1 MMMVMVLVLMM
12 TMKTITVLWQTKT
25 SSVLS
30 VSSGIFSFSSC
41 DQTFLNCAFI
51 FIFFRN
57 HHCIICFLSCHYYFQ
72 QNLPD
77 SWWLTRCSGEVRS
90 SWEVSLTF
98 CFVFASPSFKIS
110 FRGWLSK
117 AYLVERIIVNCSS
130 HANHTFHTCQNN
142 LTIVIGQKISFLGA
156 KQESYFLRPI

>member
-51 FIFFRN
+51 FISFRN
-57 HHCIICFLSCHYYFQ
+57 NHYIITFLSCHYYFQ

-77 SWWLTRCSGEVRS
+77 SWWLTRCYGEVRS

-110 FRGWLSK
+110 FGFQSGVTFKSLFSRADNCQLLISCQSYFSYLSK
-117 AYLVERIIVNCSS
+117 
-130 HANHTFHTCQNN
+130 
-142 LTIVIGQKISFLGA
+142 
-156 KQESYFLRPI
+156 